1 VRRDGETIPITVKPR
16 STRAGVT
23 VGAEGEITVRVHAP
37 AAEGAANREC
47 IAVLAGA
54 IGVARSAVQIVRGEK
69 SRRKQLAV
77 AGLSAEEVRMR
88 LRRAAEEGAR

>member
-1 VRRDGETIPITVKPR
+1 VKRDDGTIPITVKPR

-23 VGAEGEITVRVHAP
+23 IGAEGEITVRVHAP

-47 IAVLAGA
+47 IAVFAGA
-54 IGVARSAVQIVRGEK
+54 VGVAKSAVQIVRGEK

-77 AGLSAEEVRMR
+77 AGLGVEEVQRR
-88 LRRAAEEGAR
+88 LQRAQEEP